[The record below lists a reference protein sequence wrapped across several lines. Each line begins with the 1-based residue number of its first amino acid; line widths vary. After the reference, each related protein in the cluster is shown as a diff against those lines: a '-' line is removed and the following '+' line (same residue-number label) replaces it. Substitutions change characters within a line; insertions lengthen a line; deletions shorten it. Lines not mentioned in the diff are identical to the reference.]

1 MHFVAVRCVRRCGP
15 RIAFVALQCETVV
28 ALQCVRRCGLRKGLR
43 CCAAFVASEFPR
55 TTTTTLRHARPCGLR
70 VAFVASEHRTAHAA
84 VGCVLRLSHP
94 SAAESRLAGQ
104 SFIIVNRD
112 SLWSEVVLRLRVIS
126 QLRGACA
133 AVGRNR
139 KPRRCWK
146 KKSGVRARL
155 DSWSWRITPK
165 YIPGLPARFQY
176 SCFSSSKVW
185 LCVCSY
191 LRCSTKTTKF
201 INFNKRLGFETYKC
215 LRKQKAIRFCFG
227 RHTEYT
233 TMTKEV

>member
-1 MHFVAVRCVRRCGP
+1 MTFHMWARSIMRFILRGRRSIWWGWRVMPFAP
-15 RIAFVALQCETVV
+15 RIVV
-28 ALQCVRRCGLRKGLR
+28 ECRCGLRGVSK
-43 CCAAFVASEFPR
+43 S
-55 TTTTTLRHARPCGLR
+55 
-70 VAFVASEHRTAHAA
+70 
-84 VGCVLRLSHP
+84 
-94 SAAESRLAGQ
+94 
-104 SFIIVNRD
+104 
-112 SLWSEVVLRLRVIS
+112 
-126 QLRGACA
+126 
-133 AVGRNR
+133 NR

-155 DSWSWRITPK
+155 DSWSWRIAPK
-165 YIPGLPARFQY
+165 YIQGKVVPGLPARFQY
-176 SCFSSSKVW
+176 CCFSSSKVW

>member
-1 MHFVAVRCVRRCGP
+1 MRSR
-15 RIAFVALQCETVV
+15 EY
-28 ALQCVRRCGLRKGLR
+28 
-43 CCAAFVASEFPR
+43 
-55 TTTTTLRHARPCGLR
+55 TTTLLCVTLR
-70 VAFVASEHRTAHAA
+70 SA
-84 VGCVLRLSHP
+84 LRWEVEFDPRRFEGIWWNDNIGAEDYKKNNYELSFT
-94 SAAESRLAGQ
+94 ES
-104 SFIIVNRD
+104 
-112 SLWSEVVLRLRVIS
+112 
-126 QLRGACA
+126 
-133 AVGRNR
+133 NR

-165 YIPGLPARFQY
+165 YIQGKVVPGLPARFQY
-176 SCFSSSKVW
+176 CCFSSSKVW